1 VVHVVN
7 QRSGGAPG
15 APPVESTLSRRESP

>member
-1 VVHVVN
+1 VVN